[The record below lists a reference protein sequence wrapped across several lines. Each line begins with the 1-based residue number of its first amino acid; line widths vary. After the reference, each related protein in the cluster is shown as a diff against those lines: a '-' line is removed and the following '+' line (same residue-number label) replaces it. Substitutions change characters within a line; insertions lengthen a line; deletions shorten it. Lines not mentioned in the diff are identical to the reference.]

1 MVKCFSAGLFCLDV
15 KKKVLSDG
23 RMNTEEEGKKVSSL
37 VQAFLAL
44 TESLAVKSETAAGS
58 VPNK

>member
-1 MVKCFSAGLFCLDV
+1 
-15 KKKVLSDG
+15 
-23 RMNTEEEGKKVSSL
+23 MNTEEEGKKVSSL
-37 VQAFLAL
+37 VQASLAL